1 MNSPLVSV
9 IGVVFVDCKGFA
21 NQNYQAQTRNLG
33 SIQFVHGG
41 VARNV
46 VENLARLAIPSSFVT
61 MIDESAMGKEVVDKL
76 ASLHVITDH
85 ITHVKEKGMGWWL
98 ALLNEHGNLVGSISQ
113 MPELAAFEDYLMRRG
128 EEIVKNSR
136 NLVLELDMNYP
147 IVKRI
152 KELATKYQVPLF
164 GIPGNLDV
172 IMRHR
177 DVLNGLACF
186 ICNNYEVD
194 MLLGQDFSN
203 QPLDTKVQLLQE
215 LVHQSGL
222 KRMIVTLGEN
232 GAVFYD
238 SLTGEKGHQ
247 AVFPVQLVD
256 SSGAGDSFFSGAVA
270 SMVRGACIAEA
281 ALVGTKVA
289 GWTVEH
295 SASNC
300 PDLDQKIRNDEAVKE
315 VLLKETV
322 QG

>member
-1 MNSPLVSV
+1 MNSPLVSA

-41 VARNV
+41 VVRNV
-46 VENLARLAIPSSFVT
+46 VENLARLSVPTSFVT

-76 ASLHVITDH
+76 ESLHIKTNH
-85 ITHVKEKGMGWWL
+85 IAYVKEKGMGWWL
-98 ALLNEHGNLVGSISQ
+98 ALLNEHGNLAGSISQ
-113 MPELAAFEDYLMRRG
+113 MPELSAFEDYLIRHG

-152 KELATKYQVPLF
+152 HDLAAKYQVPLY

-194 MLLGQDFSN
+194 MLLGRDFSN
-203 QPLDTKVQLLQE
+203 QPLETKLQLLQE
-215 LVHQSGL
+215 LVHETRLQ
-222 KRMIVTLGEN
+222 RMIVTLGAH
-232 GAVFYD
+232 GAVYYD
-238 SLTGEKGHQ
+238 SLTGDKGHQ
-247 AVFPVQLVD
+247 TVFPVQLID

-270 SMVRGACIAEA
+270 SLARGASIGEA
-281 ALVGTKVA
+281 AFVGTKVA

-295 SASNC
+295 PASNC
-300 PDLDQKIRNDEAVKE
+300 PDLDVKIKNDEEVKE

-322 QG
+322 SI